1 MQKFFILFILLTLCV
16 TITNVNAKANTNANS
31 YRISNKCKKQIMKR
45 ESCSLTVYKDN
56 TGYSIGYG
64 HRLKKGENYKK
75 ISKAKAEQLFRED
88 IKYVEAAVNRILK
101 DIKFKPTQNFIDGLG
116 DLVYNCG
123 ETGVKKSEFYKRL
136 CRCRVKNGKVNQ
148 NDFNY
153 TVAAVKTMR
162 LPSAKTGLK
171 NGVAKRRYETYKQ
184 MINVKHG
191 RNYGLLA
198 TCVSVLFRK

>member
-1 MQKFFILFILLTLCV
+1 MQKFFILFILLSLY
-16 TITNVNAKANTNANS
+16 ITNANANS
-31 YRISNKCKKQIMKR
+31 YRISNKCKKQIMLR

-56 TGYSIGYG
+56 TGFSIGYG

-88 IKYVEAAVNRILK
+88 IKSVEASINRILK
-101 DIKFKPTQNFIDGLG
+101 DIKFKPTQNFIDGLA

-123 ETGVKKSEFYKRL
+123 EAGVKKSEFYKRL

-148 NDFNY
+148 NDLNY

-162 LPSAKTGLK
+162 LPSSKTGLK
-171 NGVAKRRYETYKQ
+171 DGVAKRRYEIHKQ
-184 MINVKHG
+184 M
-191 RNYGLLA
+191 L
-198 TCVSVLFRK
+198 S

>member
-1 MQKFFILFILLTLCV
+1 MQKFFILFILLALY
-16 TITNVNAKANTNANS
+16 ITNANANS
-31 YRISNKCKKQIMKR
+31 YRISNKCKKQIMLR

-56 TGYSIGYG
+56 TGFSIGYG

-88 IKYVEAAVNRILK
+88 IKCVEAAVNRILK
-101 DIKFKPTQNFIDGLG
+101 DIKVKPAQNFVDGLV

-136 CRCRVKNGKVNQ
+136 CRCRVKNKKVNK
-148 NDFNY
+148 NDLNY

-162 LPSAKTGLK
+162 LPSIKTGLK
-171 NGVAKRRYETYKQ
+171 DGVAKRRYEIHKQ
-184 MINVKHG
+184 M
-191 RNYGLLA
+191 L
-198 TCVSVLFRK
+198 S